1 MKRIAWA
8 AQAALFYSLTLIA
21 ALLPAA
27 VCYRA
32 GAMVGSLMP
41 QLLPKRYDIV
51 LDNISRALPFMRNH
65 PLWTSGGRS
74 AEEIARETF
83 VNLGSSLMEVC
94 RLYHG
99 RGEDIFARIEIRGRE
114 YFEAAHARGKGV
126 VFLTGH
132 CGNWELVALSFF
144 PLFGDVM
151 SVVARR
157 QNNPYLNRMVEK
169 MRMHYNN
176 SVIYKQGA
184 LKGMLS
190 ILKKGG
196 NIGLLADQA
205 VFPEEGALID
215 VLGRKAWAS
224 KAPAVIAQKSGAAIL
239 PSFIHREDGRFVI
252 TIHPPHRFSGDMSE
266 EGIRVETQALS
277 RYVEDFIV
285 ANPSQWYW
293 LHRRWKR
300 AGEPSPCA
308 EN

>member
-1 MKRIAWA
+1 MKKFNWA
-8 AQAALFYSLTLIA
+8 AQAALFYLLTLIA
-21 ALLPAA
+21 ALLPASI
-27 VCYRA
+27 CYRA
-32 GAMVGSLMP
+32 GALAGRMIPL
-41 QLLPKRYDIV
+41 LLPKRREIV
-51 LDNISRALPFMRNH
+51 LDNIRRALPFMQQH
-65 PLWTSGGRS
+65 QLWSSGDSS

-83 VNLGSSLMEVC
+83 ANLGRSLMEVC

-99 RGEDIFARIEIRGRE
+99 RGEDIFARIELRGGE
-114 YFEAAHARGKGV
+114 HYQAAHAKGKGV

-132 CGNWELVALSFF
+132 CGNWELVALAFCR
-144 PLFGDVM
+144 LFEAGM

-169 MRMHYNN
+169 MRMRYNN

-190 ILKKGG
+190 TLKKGG

-224 KAPAVIAQKSGAAIL
+224 KAPAIIAQKSGAAVL
-239 PSFIHREDGRFVI
+239 PAFIHREAGRFVI
-252 TIHPPHRFSGDMSE
+252 NIHPAHQFSGDMSE
-266 EGIRVETQALS
+266 EGIRQETQALS
-277 RYVEDFIV
+277 RYVEEFIV
-285 ANPSQWYW
+285 AHPSQWYW

-300 AGEPSPCA
+300 AGEA
-308 EN
+308 AQ